1 MMVDFLVLV
10 LQEIWYIL
18 KEASIFLL
26 FGFALAGVLAVVVP
40 AKTLMRFFGTGKVKS
55 VLWGS
60 VIGAPLPLCSCGVLP
75 TALGLRRQ
83 GATKGA
89 TVSFLISTPET
100 GVDSISLTY
109 ALMDPIMTIFRPVAA
124 VTTAITAGLSVNFL
138 GGSKADQAGAEAP
151 DACCDNGEGHDHG
164 RQAPAAAEMAA
175 GPARA
180 NLDRTMRAIYRYA
193 FRDLFDE
200 ITYWLVLGIVL
211 SGVIAAALPA
221 DIFERYLNDPLAA
234 MLVMLVIGIPLYT
247 CASAATPVMATLVLK
262 GLNPGAALVFL
273 LAGPATSLSSIS
285 VIAKFLGVRVLTL
298 YLASIAVVS
307 LVAGFTLDWTY
318 RALAIDPRAVFGT
331 ATSFVPEPLKVAGGL
346 ALIAL
351 LVLSMRG
358 TRVPA
363 EWLWLRDRLA
373 RISGITLTARR
384 LQLGALTA
392 LLLLYLSS
400 GLFSVQPGE
409 VGVRT
414 RFGAIVAPDLAPGLH
429 YRLPWPF
436 ESHQIVATD
445 LVRRVEFGFRSGAA
459 DLGARTLARGR
470 LTVGGPS
477 NPVPNAIQAPGTW
490 FEQQSVPEEAFLLA
504 GDGNLIDLRFSVQYR
519 VRDALTF
526 AYRLGEPE
534 ALVRSLTLTALRG
547 IVATSSIDA
556 IYTIERGAIEQR
568 AKQRVQALLDGYGA
582 GIELLSLR
590 LLYVHPPQEVHDAFR
605 DVASAQEN
613 KLRTINRARTF
624 AVEDVNLAEGEAA
637 AVIEEALAFKEAR
650 ILRADGEAA
659 GFGLQVD
666 AYRRAPGLTHFR
678 LQLETIEAVLPGVQK
693 FVRPGADDLKDLD
706 LWLLEPLGAA
716 AK

>member
-1 MMVDFLVLV
+1 MVDFLVLV

-89 TVSFLISTPET
+89 TVSFLIATPET

-138 GGSKADQAGAEAP
+138 GGRKADQAGAEAP
-151 DACCDNGEGHDHG
+151 RAADACCDDGHDHG
-164 RQAPAAAEMAA
+164 RQAPAAETAA
-175 GPARA
+175 GFSRA
-180 NLDRTMRAIYRYA
+180 GLQRTIRDIYRYA
-193 FRDLFDE
+193 FRDLLDE

-273 LAGPATSLSSIS
+273 LAGPATSLGSIS
-285 VIAKFLGVRVLTL
+285 VISKYLGVRVLTL
-298 YLASIAVVS
+298 YLASIAAVS
-307 LVAGFTLDWTY
+307 LLAGFMLDWTY
-318 RALAIDPRAVFGT
+318 QALAIDPRAVFGT
-331 ATSFVPEPLKVAGGL
+331 ATSFVPQPLKVAGAL
-346 ALIAL
+346 VLIAL
-351 LVLSMRG
+351 LVLSMRR
-358 TRVPA
+358 THVPT
-363 EWLWLRDRLA
+363 EWLWLRDRIA
-373 RISGITLTARR
+373 RLSGITLTARR
-384 LQLGALTA
+384 LQLSALA
-392 LLLLYLSS
+392 AFLLLYLSS

-409 VGVRT
+409 VGIRT

-436 ESHQIVATD
+436 ESHRIVATD
-445 LVRRVEFGFRSGAA
+445 LVRRVEFGFRSGSA
-459 DLGARTLARGR
+459 DLGAQTLARNR

-477 NPVPNAIQAPGTW
+477 NPVPNAIRATGAW
-490 FEQQSVPEEAFLLA
+490 FEQQSVSEEAFLLA

-519 VRDALTF
+519 VRDAVAF

-534 ALVRSLTLTALRG
+534 ALVRSLTLSTLRG
-547 IVATSSIDA
+547 IVATSSIDP
-556 IYTIERGAIEQR
+556 IYTVERGAIEQR
-568 AKQRVQALLDGYGA
+568 AKERVQALLDDYGA
-582 GIELLSLR
+582 GTELLSMR
-590 LLYVHPPQEVHDAFR
+590 LLYVHPPKEVHDAFR

-613 KLRTINRARTF
+613 KLRTINRAGTF
-624 AVEDVNLAEGEAA
+624 AVEDVNRAEGEAA
-637 AVIEEALAFKEAR
+637 AVIEGALAFKEAR

-666 AYRRAPGLTHFR
+666 AYRRAPGLTRFR
-678 LQLETIEAVLPGVQK
+678 LQLETIETVMPGVQK
-693 FVRPGADDLKDLD
+693 LVRPGADHLKDLD

>member
-1 MMVDFLVLV
+1 MVDFLVLV

-89 TVSFLISTPET
+89 TVSFLIATPET

-138 GGSKADQAGAEAP
+138 GGRKADQAGAEAP
-151 DACCDNGEGHDHG
+151 RAADACCDDGHDHG
-164 RQAPAAAEMAA
+164 RQAPAAETAA
-175 GPARA
+175 GFSRA
-180 NLDRTMRAIYRYA
+180 GLQRTIRDIYRYA
-193 FRDLFDE
+193 FRDLLDE

-273 LAGPATSLSSIS
+273 LAGPASSLGSIS
-285 VIAKFLGVRVLTL
+285 VISKYLGVRVLTL
-298 YLASIAVVS
+298 YLASIAAVS
-307 LVAGFTLDWTY
+307 LLAGFMLDWTY
-318 RALAIDPRAVFGT
+318 QALAIDPRAVFGT
-331 ATSFVPEPLKVAGGL
+331 ATSFVPQPLKVAGAL
-346 ALIAL
+346 VLIAL
-351 LVLSMRG
+351 LVLSMR
-358 TRVPA
+358 
-363 EWLWLRDRLA
+363 
-373 RISGITLTARR
+373 
-384 LQLGALTA
+384 
-392 LLLLYLSS
+392 
-400 GLFSVQPGE
+400 
-409 VGVRT
+409 RT
-414 RFGAIVAPDLAPGLH
+414 H
-429 YRLPWPF
+429 
-436 ESHQIVATD
+436 VATE
-445 LVRRVEFGFRSGAA
+445 LVRRVEFGFRSGSA
-459 DLGARTLARGR
+459 DLGAQTLARNR

-477 NPVPNAIQAPGTW
+477 NPVPNAIRATGAW

-519 VRDALTF
+519 VPDAVAF
-526 AYRLGEPE
+526 AYRIAEPD
-534 ALVRSLTLTALRG
+534 ALVRSLILAALRG
-547 IVATSSIDA
+547 IIATSSIDA
-556 IYTIERGAIEQR
+556 VYTTERGAVEQR
-568 AKQRVQALLDGYGA
+568 VRERVQARLDDYGA
-582 GIELLSLR
+582 GIELLSVR

-605 DVASAQEN
+605 DVASAQED
-613 KLRTINRARTF
+613 KLRTINRASTF
-624 AVEDVNLAEGEAA
+624 AVEEVNQAQGEAA
-637 AVIEEALAFKEAR
+637 ARIEEALSFKEAR
-650 ILRADGEAA
+650 ILRADGDAA
-659 GFGLQVD
+659 GFSLKVE
-666 AYRRAPGLTHFR
+666 AYRRAPELTRFR
-678 LQLETIEAVLPGVQK
+678 LQLEALEAAMPGVQK
-693 FVRPGADDLKDLD
+693 LIRPGADDLKDFD
-706 LWLLEPLGAA
+706 LWLLEPLGGVQ
-716 AK
+716 K